1 MKKKKKGMVFIPYD
15 YEAAFQQ
22 NLDSLHEL
30 FVEELLKN
38 RYKCVY
44 TLKEITAG
52 DQFEVEIYPE
62 FTSIDQIPEE
72 GRKKD
77 NSRAQKNLNDKNA
90 RKYVIRLVNNN
101 FTDRDIW
108 MTLTYRPGEE
118 PENMERAV
126 KNMQNYIDRINYRR
140 KKRGLG
146 NARYIYITEYSPEAE
161 IRWHH
166 HVVMDGEMDMDTV
179 EAAWTKGD
187 RNQARRVNRDEFG
200 LTGMSCYMTKEKNRK
215 KNERRWNSSKNLKKF
230 RVRKVRSKRP
240 EARSGS
246 YRKISSY
253 INGFVKDRAIL
264 EGQVKKW
271 YPDKQYLDAG
281 VYYNDFNGMFYIHVR
296 MRRGPDGWIKP

>member
-90 RKYVIRLVNNN
+90 RKYVIRLINHN
-101 FTDRDIW
+101 FGDRDIW
-108 MTLTYRPGEE
+108 LTLTYRPGEE

-126 KNMQNYIDRINYRR
+126 KNMQNYIGRINYRR

-179 EAAWTKGD
+179 ESAWTKGD
-187 RNQARRVNRDEFG
+187 RNQVRKVNRDEFG

-240 EARSGS
+240 EERSGS

-264 EGQVKKW
+264 EEQVKKW